1 MFNRF
6 VFSSVLAMILIL
18 VIFEHPALAL
28 TNDCIQK
35 RATLPAPYKH
45 FKKSNP
51 LENTPQNI
59 LAGKK
64 LYKEG
69 ARPFGCI
76 PCHGILGNGK
86 GMTARAMKVKPRD
99 FTCKAMMKDIPDG
112 QLFWIIRNGSKGT
125 EMMSFKTL
133 KDDEI
138 WQIVSYIRQFSN

>member
-1 MFNRF
+1 MNKFAF
-6 VFSSVLAMILIL
+6 ISAVVMISFLF
-18 VIFEHPALAL
+18 IFKQHSWAV
-28 TNDCIQK
+28 TNDCVQK
-35 RATLPAPYKH
+35 RATLPAPYNIYTQA
-45 FKKSNP
+45 NP
-51 LENTPQNI
+51 LKITPQTI

-69 ARPFGCI
+69 AKPFGCI

-86 GMTARAMKVKPRD
+86 GMTARYMTIKPRD
-99 FTCKAMMKDIPDG
+99 FTCRAMMKDIPDG